1 MSLFSLLAIAIAAL
15 AQPAPNM
22 SAGEIY
28 SRCYDRLVHAPI
40 SMTDATFLAVKAGT
54 KTATVAC
61 MELLQK
67 GNLKSVSGGLEIN
80 NTNDP
85 IARKVFQNMHML
97 HNSWFES
104 RQLSGFTTQTLNV
117 MDLEQPALYYTRS
130 LFKPSTSVREV
141 MTLNGALSGIR
152 KAPIGA
158 ATLNHFQVLFPNSA
172 NTLFTFG
179 YENHTTPGSPF
190 EITLPN
196 NVQTQAGDLVG
207 IRTAPAVTQ
216 NGFFIRTTNTA
227 VLRGPAA
234 TDLNNTQISNELAY
248 LSKQP
253 QDLNQHFGGGVL
265 GSPVFIL
272 QNTNMQRNYVAYK
285 EYVNHRRLASRVFET
300 LLCHQ
305 LPTLLDADVATVPS
319 SPHAFENSKSC
330 MQCHSSLD
338 PLART
343 YKKIVL
349 NQSHRNTNTA
359 VAAVI
364 GALQMGAD
372 HTGTASAQFD
382 WAMKPIDGKIYY
394 RSLKDT
400 NASAKPSSMNVSSI
414 ADLGAKLS
422 DPATNMG
429 FDFYACTA
437 KRYYEY
443 FTGVKVEMRPTAQEN
458 SVMTYHR
465 SLVLNFA
472 NSLKTNGSMQTL
484 VENIIK
490 SAPFRMRNSYSEEVG
505 P

>member
-1 MSLFSLLAIAIAAL
+1 MNLFSLLATAFMAL

-28 SRCYDRLVHAPI
+28 ARCYDRFVHAPI

-54 KTATVAC
+54 KDATTAC
-61 MELLQK
+61 MDLLKK
-67 GNLKSVSGGLEIN
+67 GNLKSVSGQLEIS

-104 RQLSGFTTQTLNV
+104 RALSAFTTQTLNV
-117 MDLEQPALYYTRS
+117 MDFEQPALYYTRS

-141 MTLNGALSGIR
+141 LTLNGALSGVR
-152 KAPIGA
+152 KPPIGA
-158 ATLNHFQVLFPNSA
+158 PVINHFKVMFPNSA

-179 YENHTTPGSPF
+179 YENHATPSAPF
-190 EITLPN
+190 EVTVPN

-207 IRTAPAVTQ
+207 IRTSPAVTED
-216 NGFFIRTTNTA
+216 GFFIRTTNTA

-234 TDLNNTQISNELAY
+234 TDLNNTQISNEVAY

-253 QDLNQHFGGGVL
+253 QNLNQHFGGGIL
-265 GSPVFIL
+265 GSPVFIM

-285 EYVNHRRLASRVFET
+285 EYINHRRLASRVFET

-305 LPTLLDADVATVPS
+305 LPTLLDADVATIS
-319 SPHAFENSKSC
+319 GSPHAFENSKSC
-330 MQCHSSLD
+330 MQCHSSID

-343 YKKIVL
+343 YKKIIL

-359 VAAVI
+359 VSAVM
-364 GALQMGAD
+364 GAFQLGAD
-372 HTGTASAQFD
+372 HTNTPAAQQD
-382 WAMKPIDGKIYY
+382 WVMKPIDGKIYY

-400 NASAKPSSMNVSSI
+400 KASVKPTSMNVSSI

-429 FDFYACTA
+429 YDFYACTA

-443 FTGVKVEMRPTAQEN
+443 FTGVKVEMRPNAQEN

-465 SLVLNFA
+465 SLVLNLA
-472 NSLKTNGSMQTL
+472 NSLKSNGNMQTL

-490 SAPFRMRNSYSEEVG
+490 SVPFRMRNSYSEEVG